1 MVMHSSGRTT
11 LTGRNFGPAS
21 SALRLVT
28 SDSQLQLTRPGHTLP
43 DTRTARS
50 QAKRALAARSYGSTI
65 PPAPRSGL
73 ASSTHRAGAPMGGPW
88 RLTGPEYTSPGRR
101 MVRSL
106 VRRAQGRGTLSCG
119 STTPPERS
127 FGPVSS
133 APLRSSLP
141 APSRPTRPART
152 WAGPRPAPFP
162 DRPIQAGGTP
172 SYGSTARPGRK
183 RGLVSSAPAGSP
195 TLTVRRLTD
204 PAYTSQAKRVARFP
218 AVSPPAKCSSGNTI
232 RWELKR
238 GPDNSA
244 RPTQPRPT
252 VSQGTRPAFMSRDA
266 RTGPFLARQTPEGL
280 TPSFAD

>member
-1 MVMHSSGRTT
+1 MLMHSSGRTT

-28 SDSQLQLTRPGHTLP
+28 SDSQP
-43 DTRTARS
+43 
-50 QAKRALAARSYGSTI
+50 
-65 PPAPRSGL
+65 
-73 ASSTHRAGAPMGGPW
+73 
-88 RLTGPEYTSPGRR
+88 
-101 MVRSL
+101 
-106 VRRAQGRGTLSCG
+106 
-119 STTPPERS
+119 
-127 FGPVSS
+127 
-133 APLRSSLP
+133 
-141 APSRPTRPART
+141 RPTRPART

-172 SYGSTARPGRK
+172 SYGSTTRPGRK

-195 TLTVRRLTD
+195 TLTLRRLTD

-238 GPDNSA
+238 GPDNST

-266 RTGPFLARQTPEGL
+266 RTGLFLARQTPEGL